1 MEGGREGRWKEEEEE
16 EEEEEE
22 AVQKGVSH
30 DKDNLTWSHQAE
42 LSPHT

>member
-1 MEGGREGRWKEEEEE
+1 MEGGREGRWKE